1 MAICVVRAEKEPTQ
15 VKAAV
20 EASAGHPKLPLQRH
34 LTLAP
39 SPGNPRNSEGD
50 FIQLKDGRWLFI
62 YTHFTAGADDDAK
75 AHLASRESSDGG
87 RIWSD
92 KDKIVVSNEGG
103 FNVMSVSLLRLKSG
117 EIALF
122 YLRKNSLQDCRP
134 VVRFS
139 RDEAATWSDPIDCI
153 TEDISY
159 YVLHNN
165 RVIQLKNGR
174 LVMPTGLHR
183 FDKGKLLEGE
193 IVTFLSDDNG
203 RTWRRSASVLK
214 ADFTKPCVV
223 EVKKDRVLMVIRTR
237 MSCQYLS
244 ESKDNGETWS
254 TSEPSGIFSPEA
266 PATLARIPSTGDL
279 LLIWDDH
286 CDQPLEYR
294 RKHPPIRTPFAAAI
308 SKDGGRTWRKN
319 KFVEDQVGY
328 GYCYTAVAFDGERV
342 LLGYC
347 AHKSTWGLETTQI
360 SSFKVRDLYR

>member
-1 MAICVVRAEKEPTQ
+1 VICGQWYASVCREALSQP
-15 VKAAV
+15 KA
-20 EASAGHPKLPLQRH
+20 
-34 LTLAP
+34 
-39 SPGNPRNSEGD
+39 
-50 FIQLKDGRWLFI
+50 F
-62 YTHFTAGADDDAK
+62 
-75 AHLASRESSDGG
+75 
-87 RIWSD
+87 
-92 KDKIVVSNEGG
+92 
-103 FNVMSVSLLRLKSG
+103 
-117 EIALF
+117 
-122 YLRKNSLQDCRP
+122 
-134 VVRFS
+134 
-139 RDEAATWSDPIDCI
+139 
-153 TEDISY
+153 DISY

-193 IVTFLSDDNG
+193 IATFLSDDNG

-214 ADFTKPCVV
+214 
-223 EVKKDRVLMVIRTR
+223 VIRTR
-237 MSCQYLS
+237 MGCQYLS
-244 ESKDNGETWS
+244 ESKDNEETWS
-254 TSEPSGIFSPEA
+254 TSEPSGIFLPEA

-347 AHKSTWGLETTQI
+347 AHKST
-360 SSFKVRDLYR
+360 

>member
-1 MAICVVRAEKEPTQ
+1 MAT
-15 VKAAV
+15 V

-34 LTLAP
+34 LALAP
-39 SPGNPRNSEGD
+39 GPGNPRNSEGD
-50 FIQLKDGRWLFI
+50 FIRLKGGRWLFV
-62 YTHFTAGADDDAK
+62 YTHFTASADDHAR

-87 RIWSD
+87 RTWSD
-92 KDKIVVSNEGG
+92 KDKSVVSNEGG

-153 TEDISY
+153 TEDIAY

-174 LVMPTGLHR
+174 LVMPTGMHR
-183 FDKGKLLEGE
+183 LDKGKLQEGE

-203 RTWRRSASVLK
+203 RTWRRSGSVLK
-214 ADFTKPCVV
+214 SDFTEPCVA
-223 EVKKDRVLMVIRTR
+223 EAKKDRVFMVIRTR
-237 MSCQYLS
+237 KGCQYVS
-244 ESKDNGETWS
+244 ESKDNGVTWS
-254 TSEPSGIFSPEA
+254 TPEPSGIFSSEA

-279 LLIWDDH
+279 LLIWDDL
-286 CDQPLEYR
+286 CDKPLEYR
-294 RKHPPIRTPFAAAI
+294 RKHPPIRTPFSAAI
-308 SKDGGRTWRKN
+308 SKDGGRTWQK
-319 KFVEDQVGY
+319 KKLIEDQIGHGY
-328 GYCYTAVAFDGERV
+328 SYTAVAFDGERV

-360 SSFKVRDLYR
+360 SSFNVRDLYR